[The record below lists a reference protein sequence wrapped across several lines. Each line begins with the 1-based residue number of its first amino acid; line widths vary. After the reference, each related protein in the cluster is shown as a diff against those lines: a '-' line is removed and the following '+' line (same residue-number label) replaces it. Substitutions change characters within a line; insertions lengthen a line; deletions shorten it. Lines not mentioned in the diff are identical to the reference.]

1 MTVSLRQKHS
11 FKVPLNAKCISPDVF
26 AAKTIE
32 EIEALKVWEGNRQR
46 ALSELFEVDGES
58 APTPKEASIRII
70 GDLRKAK
77 HIGEAMSDGEATI
90 EGDVGLHLGEKMTG
104 GRITVSG
111 NADSWA
117 GAMMKGGSITI
128 NGNAGDYVGA
138 AYRGSNKGMQGG
150 TIEIHGNVG
159 NEAGC
164 FMREGLIKIGG
175 EAGQFVGM
183 HMRNGTIVVHGDS
196 HERAGASMVG
206 GKIVLLGSTASVL
219 PTFCID
225 SIKKKVEVAGEEMQ
239 GPFYL
244 FTGDIAEKGN
254 GKLYIS
260 QARNR
265 HLSFREKYL

>member
-1 MTVSLRQKHS
+1 MAVLLRPRYS

-26 AAKTIE
+26 ASKTVE
-32 EIEALKVWEGNRQR
+32 EIKALKVWEGNRQR
-46 ALSELFEVDGES
+46 ALGELFEVDGES
-58 APTPKEASIRII
+58 APTPKEVSIRIT
-70 GDLRKAK
+70 GDLREAK
-77 HIGEAMSDGEATI
+77 RISEGMSEGEITI
-90 EGDVGLHLGEKMTG
+90 EGDVGLHLGEKMTA
-104 GRITVSG
+104 GRIIVSG
-111 NADSWA
+111 NAGSWL
-117 GAMMKGGSITI
+117 GAMMKGGSITV

-175 EAGQFVGM
+175 KAGQFLGM
-183 HMRNGTIVVHGDS
+183 HMRNGTIVVNGDS
-196 HERAGASMVG
+196 DGRAGAGMVG
-206 GKIVLLGSTASVL
+206 GRIVLLGSTASVL
-219 PTFCID
+219 PNFSID
-225 SIKKKVEVAGEEMQ
+225 SIRKRVEVDGEEIA

-244 FTGDIAEKGN
+244 FIGDVAEKGN

-260 QARNR
+260 QANNQ

>member
-1 MTVSLRQKHS
+1 MTVLLRPRYS
-11 FKVPLNAKCISPDVF
+11 FRVPLNATCISPDAF
-26 AAKTIE
+26 ASKTIE
-32 EIEALKVWEGNRQR
+32 EIKALKAWEGNKQR
-46 ALSELFEVDGES
+46 ALVELFEVHGES
-58 APTPKEASIRII
+58 APTPKEVSIRIA

-77 HIGEAMSDGEATI
+77 RISEEMSDGETTI

-111 NADSWA
+111 NADSWL
-117 GAMMKGGSITI
+117 GAMMKGGSITVK
-128 NGNAGDYVGA
+128 GNAGDYVGA

-159 NEAGC
+159 NEAGS
-164 FMREGLIKIGG
+164 FMRGGLIKIGG
-175 EAGQFVGM
+175 KAGQFLGV

-196 HERAGASMVG
+196 DGRAGASMVG
-206 GKIVLLGSTASVL
+206 GRIVLLGSTASVL
-219 PTFCID
+219 PTFSID
-225 SIKKKVEVAGEEMQ
+225 SVKKRIEVDGEELQ

-254 GKLYIS
+254 GKLYLS
-260 QARNR
+260 QANNK